1 MHLPASPRHCAR
13 RRTEQCARRA
23 FTVARP
29 DEPASPKE
37 MRIPFSLAHTYA
49 KRADLYSVKNV
60 HVVHG
65 MCGGG
70 LLSCKLCHC
79 FSFHHLN
86 KILSLPGKCLYIY
99 YTNASPRLPFS
110 GDCIVS
116 CSSSAFEVFTHRR
129 QIASRSAGGIARL

>member
-99 YTNASPRLPFS
+99 CTNSSPRLPFS
-110 GDCIVS
+110 GDVC
-116 CSSSAFEVFTHRR
+116 ARG
-129 QIASRSAGGIARL
+129 QASQVPLKFSLTGDKLQVAPREE